1 MQFVLWLSR
10 VVQGELGRSFFLGQ
24 PVLDAIL
31 GRLPVTLS
39 LTAAALFCAVLIGVP
54 IGVRAATRPNSA
66 TDLGAMAT
74 AVVGLSV
81 PDFALGLGLIVLFGV
96 ALQWLPVSG
105 YVPLSRSPGGFVQHL
120 VLPALALGIPQGALI
135 ARITRSSMLEAL
147 AADYVRTAR
156 AKGLGEPAVVGWHAF
171 RNTLIH
177 VVTVVG
183 SVAVIL
189 LGGAFVVETVFNLPG
204 LGNLVVMAV
213 KRRDYPL
220 VQGCLLLIST
230 VVILVNLVVD
240 VLYAYPRS
248 PDPVWLTEIQ
258 PGWRPSAGRPPRLA
272 PARAS
277 PARPRRRRDR
287 FGGATLASRCPRHL
301 DGSHGVRRPGDADVA
316 VAGPLVRDGRL
327 RSGSVRPRRPRDP
340 ALALGGLLGAGGDRG
355 AGAVPGLVAGFVPRA
370 DAVIMRGHGRAD
382 GVPAILLALSVMAIA
397 GPSTVNVV
405 GALGVAYAPRVARL
419 ARASVLAVRS
429 REFVDAAA
437 RWATRPSGF
446 LRATSLRTQRRR

>member
-1 MQFVLWLSR
+1 MARYVARRLMLLVPAWLIMGALAFALIRLIPGDPATVLLGMEATPQAIAELRARMGLDRPLPIQFMLWLSR
-10 VVQGELGRSFFLGQ
+10 VLEGELGRSFFLGQ

-31 GRLPVTLS
+31 SRLPVTLS
-39 LTAAALFCAVLIGVP
+39 LTAAALTCAVLIGVP
-54 IGVRAATRPNSA
+54 IGVRAATRPNSP

-74 AVVGLSV
+74 AVIGLSI

-105 YVPLSRSPGGFVQHL
+105 YVPLSRSPVAFLQHL

-177 VVTVVG
+177 VLTVVG

-230 VVILVNLVVD
+230 VVILVNLLVD
-240 VLYAYPRS
+240 VLYAYL
-248 PDPVWLTEIQ
+248 DPQIRY
-258 PGWRPSAGRPPRLA
+258 G
-272 PARAS
+272 
-277 PARPRRRRDR
+277 
-287 FGGATLASRCPRHL
+287 
-301 DGSHGVRRPGDADVA
+301 
-316 VAGPLVRDGRL
+316 
-327 RSGSVRPRRPRDP
+327 
-340 ALALGGLLGAGGDRG
+340 
-355 AGAVPGLVAGFVPRA
+355 
-370 DAVIMRGHGRAD
+370 
-382 GVPAILLALSVMAIA
+382 
-397 GPSTVNVV
+397 
-405 GALGVAYAPRVARL
+405 
-419 ARASVLAVRS
+419 
-429 REFVDAAA
+429 
-437 RWATRPSGF
+437 
-446 LRATSLRTQRRR
+446 

>member
-1 MQFVLWLSR
+1 MARYVARRLMLLVPAWLIMGGLAFALIRLIPGDPATVLLGMEATPQAIAELRARMGLDRPLPIQFVLWLSR
-10 VVQGELGRSFFLGQ
+10 VLEGELGRSFFLGQ

-31 GRLPVTLS
+31 SRLPVTLS
-39 LTAAALFCAVLIGVP
+39 LTAAALTCAVLIGVP
-54 IGVRAATRPNSA
+54 IGVRAATRPNSP

-74 AVVGLSV
+74 AVIGLSI

-105 YVPLSRSPGGFVQHL
+105 YVPLSRSPTAFLQHL

-156 AKGLGEPAVVGWHAF
+156 AKGLSEPAVVGWHAF

-177 VVTVVG
+177 VLTVVG

-230 VVILVNLVVD
+230 VVILVNLLVD
-240 VLYAYPRS
+240 VLYAYL
-248 PDPVWLTEIQ
+248 DPHIRY
-258 PGWRPSAGRPPRLA
+258 G
-272 PARAS
+272 
-277 PARPRRRRDR
+277 
-287 FGGATLASRCPRHL
+287 
-301 DGSHGVRRPGDADVA
+301 
-316 VAGPLVRDGRL
+316 
-327 RSGSVRPRRPRDP
+327 
-340 ALALGGLLGAGGDRG
+340 
-355 AGAVPGLVAGFVPRA
+355 
-370 DAVIMRGHGRAD
+370 
-382 GVPAILLALSVMAIA
+382 
-397 GPSTVNVV
+397 
-405 GALGVAYAPRVARL
+405 
-419 ARASVLAVRS
+419 
-429 REFVDAAA
+429 
-437 RWATRPSGF
+437 
-446 LRATSLRTQRRR
+446 